1 MRLAILM
8 SVSVSEP
15 KFSQPARHNLLAPV
29 LVAFL
34 ILGIAIAL
42 VLRYTPHTIADLSIL
57 RTAVY
62 PTHTV
67 YKSDTLLIG
76 RDRSQDDL
84 YVLTTLRIQ
93 DRLNL
98 PIFLKDFTATLLT
111 SDGEQ
116 LTSSAVQK
124 QDLDNLYTTFPALR
138 PMASTPLLRETLI
151 EPGQSAEG
159 MVLLHF
165 PVTKEVWN
173 HRRSATLHID
183 LYHQGPISITIPQD
197 DQVSSSRLSVSPEQ
211 Q

>member
-1 MRLAILM
+1 
-8 SVSVSEP
+8 VSEP
-15 KFSQPARHNLLAPV
+15 KFSQPARQNLLAPV

-57 RTAVY
+57 HTAIY

-67 YKSDTLLIG
+67 YKSDTLIVG

-98 PIFLKDFTATLLT
+98 PIFLKDFTATLRT

-151 EPGQSAEG
+151 DPGHTAEG

-165 PVTKEVWN
+165 PVTKDVWD
-173 HRRSATLHID
+173 RRQSATLHVD

-197 DQVSSSRLSVSPEQ
+197 NQVSSSKTNVSNEQ